1 MQTISVTT
9 ESRAYDVL
17 VGEGIL
23 SLVGGKARETAAGTR
38 AMVVTNTDVEPLYAR
53 AVLDS
58 LTDAGYITAT
68 HVVGSTEA
76 VKNMRE
82 LAILLEDMAEQQM
95 TRDDVVIALG
105 GGVVGDLA
113 GFAAATYMRGCKAVQ
128 VPTSL
133 LAMVDSSV
141 GGKTAVDLEHGK
153 NLAGAFFQ
161 PRCVLASI
169 ECLDT
174 VSLDL
179 FADSC
184 GEVIKYG
191 VMRDADLFC
200 DLENAPLTDSKHDHA
215 RLEQIVA
222 RCVAIKR
229 DVVNA
234 DEHESGLRQTLNLGH
249 TIGHAV
255 ESANG
260 YKLGHGSS
268 VAAGMCIMARACA
281 AKGWCSLETA
291 DRIEATVAAHGLPCG
306 SDFPVEEL
314 YKHALSDKKRHGDT
328 MNIVAI
334 EEIGRVS
341 VRTVSLDEFKELI
354 ALGL

>member
-191 VMRDADLFC
+191 VMRDAELFC

-306 SDFPVEEL
+306 SDFSVEEL

-334 EEIGRVS
+334 EGIGRVS

>member
-191 VMRDADLFC
+191 VMRDAELFC

-306 SDFPVEEL
+306 SDFSAEEL

-334 EEIGRVS
+334 EGIGRVS